1 MDNFSKLF
9 LKGMGVML
17 CMILYWIIVGLIPR
31 FFSDF
36 YAANKAVL
44 FYVQLV
50 LSFSIY
56 LFLTFFIFRKS
67 PLKSFW
73 GILVL
78 GAPFLVFLGLMQ
90 FAELNLPRLLD
101 IGVLFLG
108 VILIYIVNT
117 NQKNRIIQIVLLGAY
132 CLVLIPTYPI
142 VYENLWYAVKK
153 KNAIENTKLN
163 EFDLRI
169 TDKNG
174 KSNKLSDFKG
184 KIICVDMWSS
194 SCGNCIA
201 SMPQFESLNAEFQSN
216 PNYRIISLYCP
227 LNQSQTFEWFQKYI
241 DRKFS
246 YNIDYYYIDYE
257 NFNKL
262 NIRKFPEFLLVNKE
276 GDIKYR
282 GQIVYERYV
291 KDNIYDMLRAL
302 NEN

>member
-1 MDNFSKLF
+1 
-9 LKGMGVML
+9 ML
-17 CMILYWIIVGLIPR
+17 CMILYWIVVGLIPR

-36 YAANKAVL
+36 YAENRAVV
-44 FYVQLV
+44 FFIQLI

-56 LFLTFFIFRKS
+56 LFFIFFIFRKS
-67 PLKSFW
+67 QLRSFW
-73 GILVL
+73 GILIPA
-78 GAPFLVFLGLMQ
+78 APFLIFLGLMQ
-90 FAELNLPRLLD
+90 LAELNLPRLLD

-108 VILIYIVNT
+108 LVLVYIISRK
-117 NQKNRIIQIVLLGAY
+117 QKNRMMQIVCLSTY
-132 CLVLIPTYPI
+132 CLVLIPIYPI

-153 KNAIENTKLN
+153 GDEIEKVKIAELD
-163 EFDLRI
+163 FRM
-169 TDKNG
+169 TDRNG
-174 KSNKLSDFKG
+174 RSSKLSDFKG
-184 KIICVDMWSS
+184 KIICIDMWSS
-194 SCGNCIA
+194 SCGNCIS
-201 SMPQFESLNAEFQSN
+201 SMPQFESLNTEFQNN

-257 NFNKL
+257 SFNKL
-262 NIRKFPEFLLVNKE
+262 NIRKFPEFILVNKD

-291 KDNIYDMLRAL
+291 KDNIYNRLRAL